1 MGGVSIETMKM
12 WLTEKGISLI
22 ILIISIT
29 IMSIIG
35 AGIVSFMGAKQKSY
49 PYQIQSYQALNLAN
63 AGVEFAIR
71 YAYDNKNGFNLNP
84 GNYIPSASP
93 GKIVEPFGAGQGTFE
108 LIYSTASNGTITSIG
123 TYGLSKRTV
132 RVTDFRNYANL

>member
-1 MGGVSIETMKM
+1 MGGVSIKAMKM
-12 WLTEKGISLI
+12 WLTEKGVSLI
-22 ILIISIT
+22 MLIISIT
-29 IMSIIG
+29 ITSIIG

-71 YAYDNKNGFNLNP
+71 YAYDNRNGFNIDP
-84 GNYIPSASP
+84 SDYIPSTSP
-93 GKIVEPFGAGQGTFE
+93 GKIIEPFGTGQGTFE

-132 RVTDFRNYANL
+132 RVTNFRNYANL